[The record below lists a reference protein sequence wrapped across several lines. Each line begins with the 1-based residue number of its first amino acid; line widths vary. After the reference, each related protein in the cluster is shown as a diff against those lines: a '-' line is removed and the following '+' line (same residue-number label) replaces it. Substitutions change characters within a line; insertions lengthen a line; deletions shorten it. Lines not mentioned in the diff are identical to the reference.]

1 MPIKNFLTISFFLAI
16 SYWLLAIGCV
26 SAQTLDQ
33 SMLNSLMSGFSGTK
47 NTQSTP
53 AVSINESDILLSWS
67 ANTYAPFNYKGKP
80 LPVYG
85 SVITASLAPAK
96 SSVSGL
102 DNLIYRWYLDDQF
115 QAYASNSNRQTFL
128 FRVKEISGGSHN
140 IRVEVLDKNGASLFE
155 IEKNIVVANLEAVI
169 LPSNANGKAD
179 KSLSQAVELSSG
191 KEQNFVALPYF
202 FPSASLLLN
211 FQWNFEN
218 QEISKTK
225 QKNQFSVRVAEG
237 ELAESFTKE
246 LSVLITNP
254 LDEMQRATGK
264 IKIEIQK

>member
-33 SMLNSLMSGFSGTK
+33 SLLNSLMSGFSGTK

-115 QAYASNSNRQTFL
+115 QAYASNSNRQTFS
-128 FRVKEISGGSHN
+128 FRISRTN
-140 IRVEVLDKNGASLFE
+140 EARVLRVEILDKSGVSLFY
-155 IEKNIVVANLEAVI
+155 IEKIIPVVPPEAI
-169 LPSNANGKAD
+169 IFPAGKTD
-179 KSLSQAVELSSG
+179 GRVETSISQSPELSPG
-191 KEQNFVALPYF
+191 QEQNFSAIPYF
-202 FPSASLLLN
+202 FSAAPAQLD
-211 FQWNFEN
+211 FQWNFES
-218 QEISKTK
+218 QEISKTQ
-225 QKNQFSVRVAEG
+225 QKNQFSVRVADG
-237 ELAESFTKE
+237 EPVKSFTKE
-246 LSVLITNP
+246 LSVLIINP
-254 LDEMQRATGK
+254 LDEMQRAAGK
-264 IKIEIQK
+264 IKIKIGN